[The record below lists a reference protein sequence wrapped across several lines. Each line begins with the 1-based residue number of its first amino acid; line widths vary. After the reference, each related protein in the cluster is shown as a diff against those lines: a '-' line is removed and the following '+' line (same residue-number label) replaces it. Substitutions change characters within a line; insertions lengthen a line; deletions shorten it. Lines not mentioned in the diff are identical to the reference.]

1 MLTLIGLIILVGVIL
16 WAINTAPFIDAN
28 IKSLLYIAVVLITV
42 VYLLGFFGMMPNL
55 PR

>member
-1 MLTLIGLIILVGVIL
+1 MLTLIGLIILIGVIL
-16 WAINTAPFIDAN
+16 WAINAAPFIDGNMKKIA
-28 IKSLLYIAVVLITV
+28 YIIVVLITV